1 MPNNRE
7 LNSNFPHVPTLQHFT
22 HYVQEH
28 CASSQQRGNYSVL
41 VKLLNSYPRL
51 QAGSTLLPS
60 LIEFYQWIITDLSH
74 VLTQKDSLEMGIC
87 TAVKFASEKYSKAV
101 ENRYTKLFE
110 SVQGMELILMNFCLH
125 SLRKLQ

>member
-28 CASSQQRGNYSVL
+28 CASSQQRGNYSIL

-74 VLTQKDSLEMGIC
+74 VFTHEESMKIDIC
-87 TAVKFASEKYSKAV
+87 SAVKCAAEKYSKEV
-101 ENRYTKLFE
+101 EYRYTKLFE
-110 SVQGMELILMNFCLH
+110 SVQGIALNFYG
-125 SLRKLQ
+125 

>member
-1 MPNNRE
+1 
-7 LNSNFPHVPTLQHFT
+7 
-22 HYVQEH
+22 
-28 CASSQQRGNYSVL
+28 
-41 VKLLNSYPRL
+41 
-51 QAGSTLLPS
+51 
-60 LIEFYQWIITDLSH
+60 
-74 VLTQKDSLEMGIC
+74 MGIC